1 MKVAIAGGGPAGL
14 MAATRLAESG
24 ETPVVYEREEAVG
37 VPVRCGEALI
47 DPYGIYDTYPPGAK
61 VSVKELHLN
70 IRRLHVFRVRGVR
83 IWIMDKDAWLQQM
96 AAHAR
101 SLGAEIRMGT
111 VARLSDLRRN
121 FDYVLD
127 CTGCPS
133 QAQKEYGIDYG
144 KVGLG
149 IQFRAKGDFSEL
161 VGRIEFHFVEREV
174 GYGWVF
180 PKSPTRANL
189 GMGWVLNPPRRKW
202 DILREFARR
211 RVGDYTV
218 EGRTAGGI
226 PMQIPSSLRIEN
238 VLLCGDAA
246 GLANPYHGGGIHN
259 ALISGRIAAD
269 CLLEGRPELYQ
280 SRLRGVV
287 RGEKQVAAFAR
298 SVLEGSFG
306 FHDRMVGYLARH
318 YSLGEVFT
326 ERTHRQLT
334 PFIQIWNLRR
344 LIGRMLGI

>member
-1 MKVAIAGGGPAGL
+1 LRAAIVGGGPAGL

-24 ETPVVYEREEAVG
+24 QAPVVFERQEAVG

-47 DPYGIYDTYPPGAK
+47 DPYGIYEADPPGSR

-70 IRRLHVFRVRGVR
+70 IRRLHVFPVRRVN
-83 IWIMDKDAWLQQM
+83 IWVLDKDTWLQQM

-111 VARLSDLRRN
+111 VAQLSDLKKD

-127 CTGCPS
+127 CSGCPS
-133 QAQKEYGIDYG
+133 QAQKEYGIHYG
-144 KVGLG
+144 KIGLG
-149 IQFRAKGDFSEL
+149 IQFRAKGDFSRI
-161 VGRIEFHFVEREV
+161 VGRIEFHFVQNEV
-174 GYGWVF
+174 GYRWVF
-180 PKSPTRANL
+180 PKSRTHANV

-202 DILREFARR
+202 DILRKFVQE
-211 RVGDYTV
+211 RVGDFTV
-218 EGRTAGGI
+218 EGRTAGNI
-226 PMQIPSSLRIEN
+226 PMEMPPRLCMEN

-269 CLLEGRPELYQ
+269 CLLKGKPELYQ
-280 SRLRGVV
+280 SRLSRVV
-287 RGEKQVAAFAR
+287 MGEKQVAAFAR
-298 SVLEGSFG
+298 SLLEGSFG
-306 FHDRMVGYLARH
+306 FHDRMVGHLAHHYL
-318 YSLGEVFT
+318 LGEIFT

-334 PFIQIWNLRR
+334 PFIQIWRLRSV
-344 LIGRMLGI
+344 IGSMLGI